1 MRVAL
6 ALSSTALAFLA
17 AAAAAQTDRMFV
29 TSAKGTGKLSTW
41 PQADGLTGLAA
52 GNRIC
57 QNLAAAAHLVNAA
70 SFQAW
75 LSDATTDAAC
85 NIKAR
90 SGHPPTCGSITLN
103 NPGPWARMDGQPF
116 ARNVASLTADEVL
129 NAPRFDEN
137 GNVVPSSEGVW
148 TGTGPDGRLWV
159 ILWDCPDAGGA
170 AWNSN
175 SDGTGYGLIGYPEF
189 GPRNWTSYSG
199 TGCSQVLH
207 LYCFQ
212 HSLFGG
218 PPFPPFETEGALAF
232 HTSTT
237 YTGDLASSPDAGG
250 QESLAAGDAICQAR
264 ARAGNLPNPA
274 SFRAWLSI
282 VGLDA
287 IDHLDYDGPFKRPDG
302 IQIASSKADLTD
314 GEISSSLAE
323 TERLRYNDT
332 YVRTGTTEA
341 GIFDERNC
349 FDFTQSDPVH
359 SVIGLSSAVEGW
371 SSSYADNCG
380 SPHPI
385 YCFSN
390 QPILFW
396 SGFEEGD
403 GGFWRWSAIS
413 TE

>member
-1 MRVAL
+1 MRITVVVGSAWIV
-6 ALSSTALAFLA
+6 LA
-17 AAAAAQTDRMFV
+17 AANAAAQPDVMFV

-116 ARNVASLTADEVL
+116 ARNVASLTAGEVL

-137 GNVVPSSEGVW
+137 GSVVPSSEGVW
-148 TGTGPDGRLWV
+148 TGTGADGKLA
-159 ILWDCPDAGGA
+159 LLGWDCADPGSI
-170 AWNSN
+170 AWNDAQGS
-175 SDGTGYGLIGYPEF
+175 STGAVGNAQYGPVG
-189 GPRNWTSYSG
+189 WTAPSG
-199 TGCSQVLH
+199 SSCNQLLH

-218 PPFPPFETEGALAF
+218 PPFPPFESEGALAF

-274 SFRAWLSI
+274 SFRAWLS
-282 VGLDA
+282 VVAVDA

-314 GEISSSLAE
+314 GEISSPIAE
-323 TERLRYNDT
+323 TERLSYNDAFT
-332 YVRTGTTEA
+332 RTGTA
-341 GIFDERNC
+341 NDGAFDDRNC
-349 FDFTQSDPVH
+349 FDFTQSDFSVH
-359 SVIGLSSAVEGW
+359 GVVGRSGAVEGW
-371 SSSYADNCG
+371 SSFVPLGCSSAQ
-380 SPHPI
+380 PI
-385 YCFSN
+385 YCFSD
-390 QPILFW
+390 QPILFS

-403 GGFWRWSAIS
+403 GGLWRWSGVGS
-413 TE
+413 S